1 MLKLFAIFLFT
12 ISGWKL
18 QGEMPANIKKSI
30 VVGAPHTSN
39 FDLIFAMAGFYKMKL
54 PIRFLI
60 KKDWLRYFPLR
71 NILLSAGALG
81 IDRSKNNTM
90 VDSLVELIKTSDQ
103 KMAVLITPE
112 GTRKRVCK
120 WKTGFYHAALHA
132 KVPIFLA
139 HLDYSKKLAVLGPHF
154 MPTGCY
160 KSDMEIVKNHYKD
173 VVPKYP
179 ENFCLDIYEDEDGVE
194 ENKVC
199 RS

>member
-12 ISGWKL
+12 ILGWEL
-18 QGEMPANIKKSI
+18 QGQMPANIKKCI

-39 FDLIFAMAGFYKMKL
+39 YDLIFAMAGFYKMKL

-60 KKDWLRYFPLR
+60 KKDWLKYFPLR

-81 IDRSKNNTM
+81 INRAKNNTM
-90 VDSLVELIKTSDQ
+90 VDSLVELIKTSNEN
-103 KMAVLITPE
+103 MAVLITPE
-112 GTRKRVCK
+112 GTRKRACK
-120 WKTGFYHAALHA
+120 WKTGFYYAALQA

-139 HLDYSKKLAVLGPHF
+139 HLDYSKKLAVLGPSF

-160 KSDMEIVKNHYKD
+160 KSDMQIVKEHYKD

-179 ENFCLDIYEDEDGVE
+179 ENFCLDIYEDEEE
-194 ENKVC
+194 ENESC
-199 RS
+199 RE